1 MQAQNSIIPHSD
13 HDRGYTLSMRKLS
26 VPRKGVGAR
35 LTDLRVKANLSQKEL
50 AERVNVPVANI
61 GFWERTNTP
70 PPSEALLKIARA
82 LDMTAEEILTGQKPV
97 SPKRP
102 GPAGRVRETFDQVAQ
117 LPRKRQ
123 QKILDVVDAL
133 LAQQSS

>member
-1 MQAQNSIIPHSD
+1 MQAQSSVIPSSAQ
-13 HDRGYTLSMRKLS
+13 DRVYTPVMRKLS
-26 VPRKGVGAR
+26 APRKGIGGR
-35 LTDLRVKANLSQKEL
+35 LTDLRLKANLSQKEL
-50 AERVNVPVANI
+50 AERVSVPVANI

-70 PPSEALLKIARA
+70 PPSEALLKIAKE
-82 LDMTAEEILTGQKPV
+82 LDTTAEEILTGQP
-97 SPKRP
+97 SRTAKRP
-102 GPAGRVRETFDQVAQ
+102 GPAGRARETFDQVAK